1 MTGSEVVW
9 TETADS
15 SSTPENVIGGYT
27 LVANSSGVISDTSY
41 TVVFYESGTYNV
53 SVVFVNAAGYGVSSE
68 SVIFTANPQG

>member
-41 TVVFYESGTYNV
+41 TVVFYDSGTYNV

-68 SVIFTANPQG
+68 PVIFTANPQG